1 MRPTPPLDRSQRTRI
16 IVTQQEH
23 RSYRNRKPD
32 TRSREAATFDLQ
44 LPENLARSA
53 GGGGEGWTLAPF
65 CKAVIGVHALW

>member
-1 MRPTPPLDRSQRTRI
+1 MRLTPPLDRSQRTRI
-16 IVTQQEH
+16 IVAQQEH

-32 TRSREAATFDLQ
+32 SRSREAATFDLQ